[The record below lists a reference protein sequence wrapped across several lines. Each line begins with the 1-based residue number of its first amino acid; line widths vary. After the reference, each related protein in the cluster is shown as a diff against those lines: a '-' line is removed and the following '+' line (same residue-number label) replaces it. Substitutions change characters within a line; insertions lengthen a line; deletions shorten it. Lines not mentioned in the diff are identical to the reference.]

1 MNWFRE
7 NAFLAGW
14 LALPLAA
21 IFGIIQ
27 LRRTPAAPID
37 WFRVLMYFAF
47 LVCLAAAFTPSL
59 DESARSYGRWLASF
73 LIGAILLYKGG
84 PTHDA

>member
-1 MNWFRE
+1 MHWLRD

-14 LALPLAA
+14 LALPLALLLA
-21 IFGIIQ
+21 LIQ
-27 LRRTPAAPID
+27 WRRAPTLPID

-59 DESARSYGRWLASF
+59 DESARSYARWLASF
-73 LIGAILLYKGG
+73 LIGAILLYKRG
-84 PTHDA
+84 